1 MAVMK
6 NKKKKKK
13 NRLRRSPYRTSSKGR
28 IVHRGGLAHFSRCR
42 PILRVKKSRDAATDT
57 GRAGTARDGGGCI
70 LRICRDDILI
80 LRPDIRCIKANCLYL
95 IPSSRL
101 RPDAG
106 IFHRL
111 SRSFSSVEWQ
121 EA

>member
-1 MAVMK
+1 MAVIK
-6 NKKKKKK
+6 NKKK
-13 NRLRRSPYRTSSKGR
+13 NGLRRSPYRTPSEGR

-42 PILRVKKSRDAATDT
+42 PILRIKKSRDAAEDT
-57 GRAGTARDGGGCI
+57 GREGTERDGGGCI

-80 LRPDIRCIKANCLYL
+80 LRPNTRCIKASCLYL

-106 IFHRL
+106 TFHRL
-111 SRSFSSVEWQ
+111 RRSFSLVEWQ
-121 EA
+121 KA